1 MHLAR
6 SQLLNLK
13 TLLDAGVLTQKEFD
27 DNTTFRKEMLKTSKE
42 ELISSVFDILDLDGS
57 GVFTVGEIQ
66 MMLVNWGCPASDAKK
81 AMLQLGL
88 GPEKEVDS
96 SMFKEHFY
104 DVWHFCL
111 VSLKEFATFVDDRM
125 QRPDGSPIPFDD
137 IHGNTIFNDS
147 RTRLASRASS
157 AKISP
162 Y

>member
-1 MHLAR
+1 MVFFWAFLVCFQPLWKCCIRSPTAR
-6 SQLLNLK
+6 LFYEAELDRNPFFSDLYRERAVEILK
-13 TLLDAGVLTQKEFD
+13 RIGKQKEFD

-66 MMLVNWGCPASDAKK
+66 MMLVNWGCPASDARK

-88 GPEKEVDS
+88 GPEKQVDS

-125 QRPDGSPIPFDD
+125 QRP
-137 IHGNTIFNDS
+137 
-147 RTRLASRASS
+147 
-157 AKISP
+157 
-162 Y
+162 